1 MKHIWLNNPV
11 IPNLSYFLRAG
22 VLMRNRLNSSRQMEL
37 MSLWCMITVI
47 CSFDLDFSGYEKY
60 HLVAWS
66 MGVYIAPLLRDV
78 LPEFTTAVAL
88 NGTPMPIDNEFG
100 IPVRTFDL
108 TLKYAAEGLKGKFY
122 QNVFFDEAQVE
133 KYWVNPVNRTIED
146 RVEELQALK
155 TWIYD
160 KPVDASG
167 FYQKAYVSEH
177 DKIIPPKNQRNAW
190 EKLGVPV
197 LPLPDGHFPFF
208 NFTSWKE
215 ICK

>member
-1 MKHIWLNNPV
+1 MKHSWLNKSGNSELLIFFAGWSFDAEPFKFLQTDGLDV
-11 IPNLSYFLRAG
+11 IVVYDYRDL
-22 VLMRNRLNSSRQMEL
+22 
-37 MSLWCMITVI
+37 T
-47 CSFDLDFSGYEKY
+47 FDLDFSGYEKY
-60 HLVAWS
+60 HLAAWS

-78 LPEFTTAVAL
+78 LPEFTTTVAL

-108 TLKYAAEGLKGKFY
+108 TLKYAADGLKGKFY
-122 QNVFFDEAQVE
+122 QNVFFDDAQVE
-133 KYWVNPVNRTIED
+133 KYWANPVNRTIED
-146 RVEELQALK
+146 RVEELKALK
-155 TWIYD
+155 SWIYD

-190 EKLGVPV
+190 DKLGVPV
-197 LPLPDGHFPFF
+197 LALPDGHFPFF

>member
-1 MKHIWLNNPV
+1 MKHIWLNKSGNSELV
-11 IPNLSYFLRAG
+11 IFFAGWSFDAEPFKFLAADG
-22 VLMRNRLNSSRQMEL
+22 VDVVVVYDYRDL
-37 MSLWCMITVI
+37 
-47 CSFDLDFSGYEKY
+47 SFDLVFSGYEKY
-60 HLVAWS
+60 HLAAWS

-78 LPEFTTAVAL
+78 LPEFMTSVAL

-122 QNVFFDEAQVE
+122 QNVFFDAAQVE
-133 KYWVNPVNRTIED
+133 KYWANPVNRTIED

>member
-1 MKHIWLNNPV
+1 MKHIWLNKSGNSELV
-11 IPNLSYFLRAG
+11 IFFAGWSFDAEPFKFLAADGVDVVVVYDYRNL
-22 VLMRNRLNSSRQMEL
+22 
-37 MSLWCMITVI
+37 
-47 CSFDLDFSGYEKY
+47 SFDLDFSGYEKY

>member
-1 MKHIWLNNPV
+1 MKHIWLNKSGNSELV
-11 IPNLSYFLRAG
+11 IFFAGWSFDAEPFKFLAADG
-22 VLMRNRLNSSRQMEL
+22 VDVVVVYDYRDL
-37 MSLWCMITVI
+37 
-47 CSFDLDFSGYEKY
+47 SFDLDFSGYEKY
-60 HLVAWS
+60 HLAAWS

-78 LPEFTTAVAL
+78 LPEFMTSVAL

-122 QNVFFDEAQVE
+122 QNVFFDDAQVE
-133 KYWVNPVNRTIED
+133 KYWANPVNRTIED

>member
-1 MKHIWLNNPV
+1 MKHVWLNKSGNSELV
-11 IPNLSYFLRAG
+11 IFFAG
-22 VLMRNRLNSSRQMEL
+22 
-37 MSLWCMITVI
+37 W
-47 CSFDLDFSGYEKY
+47 SFDAEPFKFLKVDGVDVVVVYDYRGLSFDFAFSGYEKY

-66 MGVYIAPLLRDV
+66 MGVYIAPLLRAV
-78 LPEFTTAVAL
+78 LPEFATAVAL

-100 IPVRTFDL
+100 IPVRTFEL
-108 TLKYAAEGLKGKFY
+108 TLRYAAEGLKGKFY
-122 QNVFFDEAQVE
+122 QNVFFDETQVE
-133 KYWVNPVNRTIED
+133 KYWANPVKRTIDD

-160 KPVDASG
+160 KPVDALG
-167 FYQKAYVSEH
+167 FYKKAYVSEH